1 MQKFCKRQNEEK
13 RPCRSPA
20 NAKMGKSAFAETL
33 QSPETSSKCLRESRK
48 SPGKLFGV
56 CGSPASA
63 PRNFLVFAGAP
74 QVSRKTFW
82 CLRKPRKS
90 HEKLFGLC
98 GSPASLLVWRKP
110 KEGSGKNDRVLG
122 DKCIGSNGFAS
133 AKKRQSVGI
142 DEDGA

>member
-1 MQKFCKRQNEEK
+1 MERKDT
-13 RPCRSPA
+13 A
-20 NAKMGKSAFAETL
+20 NAKIEKSTFAETL

-48 SPGKLFGV
+48 SLEKLFGL
-56 CGSPASA
+56 CGSPASLSE
-63 PRNFLVFAGAP
+63 NFLVFAGVP
-74 QVSRKTFW
+74 QVPRETFW
-82 CLRKPRKS
+82 CLREPRKS

-133 AKKRQSVGI
+133 AKKRQSVGL